1 PRPAPGSCRRA
12 SRARSPTPRGRRA
25 AAASTP
31 AARTPSHAARP
42 RCRPC
47 STSPA
52 AARRRAGCTTARP
65 GRPRRAD
72 APQTW
77 PPPRPSN
84 RVRGPA
90 TTKTEEETVTRSNA
104 RRWWLHALIAALA
117 LTFAMTAYGASGRSA
132 ASGTLVIDNSFTLK
146 TSDPQRGFDST
157 ASIVDRGIFDTL
169 FTYSKNDLAHPVPL
183 LVSSWKAT
191 NSAT

>member
-1 PRPAPGSCRRA
+1 
-12 SRARSPTPRGRRA
+12 
-25 AAASTP
+25 
-31 AARTPSHAARP
+31 
-42 RCRPC
+42 
-47 STSPA
+47 
-52 AARRRAGCTTARP
+52 
-65 GRPRRAD
+65 
-72 APQTW
+72 
-77 PPPRPSN
+77 
-84 RVRGPA
+84 
-90 TTKTEEETVTRSNA
+90 SNA

-146 TSDPQRGFDST
+146 TSDPHRGFDST

-191 NSAT
+191 NSAKTYTFQLRKDVHFADGTPLTSADVVFSLNRLINLKGNPSFLLSGVTVKANGKYGVVMRSATPNGAL